1 MKWKRINNKIKNIQL
16 KYKIKSS
23 VNRLKKME
31 KIQKMAK
38 YFWAHFKFLKVI
50 KDKITEYKIHK
61 MDLSEKNHKSQKSKV
76 KIYKYKINKYKKWQT

>member
-1 MKWKRINNKIKNIQL
+1 LKWKRINNKIKNIQL
-16 KYKIKSS
+16 KYKIKST

-38 YFWAHFKFLKVI
+38 NFWVHFKFLKVI

-61 MDLSEKNHKSQKSKV
+61 MDLSEKNHKSQRSKV
-76 KIYKYKINKYKKWQT
+76 KIYKYRINKHKKSQT